1 MLKNSYKKKINL
13 SIIVP
18 IYNVEKYV
26 HSCFES
32 IFSQGLDE
40 NEFEVVIVNDGTKDK
55 SMEMIDDIIKSHS
68 NIIVINQDN
77 QGVSVARNNGIV
89 QARGEYLLMP
99 DSDDLLVDGS
109 VKPML
114 EYALKAKPEMIVA
127 DYLVLNDDEILH
139 LSNSSGIQRNEF
151 SAVEVEGYS
160 LLRSEFCRHHWRTM
174 YSRKFIMDNY
184 LHFVQSKS
192 FSEDVL
198 FSNECLLKVKRC
210 YRTSWLLNIFRKGH
224 TSASSR
230 YSVEKAKNMTMTIKK
245 SWELISS
252 EGLPYETIIKQR
264 NVVFDLFREQIYAI
278 TYGHFKNI
286 KEMIHSIDFL
296 KQEVP
301 EMEFKIGYQQKIWNI
316 MYKRLPTPLF
326 ARIIYFSQQ
335 CRKIFT

>member
-1 MLKNSYKKKINL
+1 MLKNSYKKTINL

-40 NEFEVVIVNDGTKDK
+40 NEFEVIIVNDGTKDK

-77 QGVSVARNNGIV
+77 QGVSVARNNGIA

-114 EYALKAKPEMIVA
+114 EYALKNKPEMIVA

-139 LSNSSGIQRNEF
+139 LDNSSNIQRNEF
-151 SAVEVEGYS
+151 SAIEVEGNS

-174 YSRKFIMDNY
+174 YSRKFIIDNH
-184 LHFVQSKS
+184 LCFVQSTS
-192 FSEDVL
+192 PTEDVL
-198 FSNECLLKVKRC
+198 FSNECFLKVKEC
-210 YRTSWLLNIFRKGH
+210 FRTSWILNIYRKGH

-230 YSVEKAKNMTMTIKK
+230 YSLEKAKKMTMTIKNA
-245 SWELISS
+245 WDLIKL
-252 EGLPYETIIKQR
+252 EGLTYDTIIKQR
-264 NVVFDLFREQIYAI
+264 NVVFSLFREQIYAI
-278 TYGHFKNI
+278 TYGHLKDA
-286 KEMIHSIDFL
+286 KEMIQAIDFL
-296 KQEVP
+296 KKEVP

-326 ARIIYFSQQ
+326 ARIIYCLQQ
-335 CRKIFT
+335 CRRRFS